1 MESAADGILP
11 VVVQIGLFSGA
22 AARALGRRRRRRGE
36 YRRAMDEFKRAI
48 IEHAL
53 RRTEGNRTEAA
64 KLLGIQRAY
73 LYRLMQRLRVEAPRR
88 VASAGDSG

>member
-1 MESAADGILP
+1 
-11 VVVQIGLFSGA
+11 
-22 AARALGRRRRRRGE
+22 
-36 YRRAMDEFKRAI
+36 MDEFKRAL

-73 LYRLMQRLRVEAPRR
+73 FYRLMQRLRVEAPPR